1 MKTQQKNLKQQVG
14 YSIRVRRAVLE
25 MSQGELAE
33 KVGISQGFLSLLEQ
47 GKRSLDLD
55 LLEQIAS
62 ALQCPINQLLPPEE
76 PLRKAA

>member
-14 YSIRVRRAVLE
+14 YYIRVRRAVLE

-55 LLEQIAS
+55 LLERIAS

-76 PLRKAA
+76 RLREAA

>member
-14 YSIRVRRAVLE
+14 HSIRVRRAVLE
-25 MSQGELAE
+25 ISQGELAE

-55 LLEQIAS
+55 LLERIAS

-76 PLRKAA
+76 RLREAA

>member
-14 YSIRVRRAVLE
+14 YHIRVRRAVLE
-25 MSQGELAE
+25 MSQSELAE

-76 PLRKAA
+76 RLRESA

>member
-14 YSIRVRRAVLE
+14 HYIRVRRAVLE
-25 MSQGELAE
+25 MSQSELAE

-76 PLRKAA
+76 RLRIAA

>member
-14 YSIRVRRAVLE
+14 YHIRVRRAVLE
-25 MSQGELAE
+25 MSQSELAE

-62 ALQCPINQLLPPEE
+62 ALQCPV
-76 PLRKAA
+76 

>member
-47 GKRSLDLD
+47 GKRLLDLD

-76 PLRKAA
+76 QLRKAA

>member
-76 PLRKAA
+76 RLRKAA